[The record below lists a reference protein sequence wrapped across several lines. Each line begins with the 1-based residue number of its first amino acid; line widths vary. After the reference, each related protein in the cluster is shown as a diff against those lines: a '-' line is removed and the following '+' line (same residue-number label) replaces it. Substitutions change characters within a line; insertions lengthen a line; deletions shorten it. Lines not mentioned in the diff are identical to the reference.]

1 MTIIWDQLIVENILL
16 AGIIVGSIY
25 LEQWGHRRSQISE
38 EKESRRRIIMYVAD
52 DLEKRLHFIDETHQY
67 SDYKPFFTDMWDAII
82 LAGKHALLPFEL
94 FQSLQR
100 TYSWMKYYN
109 SELDS
114 RSDKAFDEKVL
125 IDLLEDV
132 RKSINKSLNKL
143 NETEEIKNSLEDRK
157 IMEATIDVTSNNI
170 AKRII
175 NKVKQEL
182 EA

>member
-1 MTIIWDQLIVENILL
+1 MTIVWDQLIVENILL

-25 LEQWGHRRSQISE
+25 LEQWGHRRSQIIE
-38 EKESRRRIIMYVAD
+38 ERKTKGRIIMYLTD
-52 DLEKRLHFIDETHQY
+52 DLQKRLNFIDETHKY
-67 SDYKPFFTDMWDAII
+67 SDFKPFFTDMWDAII

-114 RSDKAFDEKVL
+114 RNDKVDEKVL
-125 IDLLEDV
+125 RELLEDV
-132 RKSINKSLNKL
+132 RKSIIRSLNKL
-143 NETEEIKNSLEDRK
+143 NETEEISHSAEDRE
-157 IMEATIDVTSNNI
+157 IEEETIDVTSNNI

-175 NKVKQEL
+175 NQVKQEL
-182 EA
+182 DV